1 MGAARRWPTTMPEPG
16 GPAAAPLLCAQRRL
30 RAFSLFLTYFEI
42 FRDCMPIS
50 GGRGASELFVW
61 CFSITNVMLDTKN
74 RTSRRFPCTP
84 KNCLPGPGG
93 PRNGFVKEHR
103 VRATGTGSRLAA
115 NTHCGHDVRY
125 IGFQSR
131 HQTMPGLASSS
142 LEGPAMCCISGHTA
156 AVKLHNQGK
165 S

>member
-1 MGAARRWPTTMPEPG
+1 MG
-16 GPAAAPLLCAQRRL
+16 GPPPPPRPAPVSRAAGRPCPCPASCLRPLCARWT
-30 RAFSLFLTYFEI
+30 RAVPSHPSSAGRPRVYVLLINGSRVGFSLSACSFKWFCQKKKILTI
-42 FRDCMPIS
+42 P
-50 GGRGASELFVW
+50 GA
-61 CFSITNVMLDTKN
+61 
-74 RTSRRFPCTP
+74 
-84 KNCLPGPGG
+84 GG

-103 VRATGTGSRLAA
+103 VRATGTRSRLAA
-115 NTHCGHDVRY
+115 NTRCGHDVRY